1 MKKFLNFLGGFL
13 IMACLALTG
22 TYLMSSCENSGSF
35 FGDKDG
41 VTQEY
46 VDSTIAVA
54 AQNLIN
60 PLFNNVDEVLSFREK
75 SLEGQAIDD
84 VFNSMPEEILTNVA
98 SVCIKREGH
107 VSKRTIVYEYRANKD
122 VYDNL
127 PAQAVND
134 NTLTQKTA
142 KMPADTVKRRPDG
155 TITYNQRDT
164 IIDGKKYKAHIKTET
179 SYE

>member
-13 IMACLALTG
+13 IIACLALTG

-35 FGDKDG
+35 FGDKDE

-46 VDSTIAVA
+46 VDSTVAVA

-60 PLFNNVDEVLSFREK
+60 PLFSNVDDVLAFREK

-84 VFNSMPEEILTNVA
+84 VFNTMPEEILTNVA

-107 VSKRTIVYEYRANKD
+107 VSKRTIVYEYRANRSI
-122 VYDNL
+122 YDNL
-127 PAQAVND
+127 PQASND
-134 NTLTQKTA
+134 NTSTQEAAKT
-142 KMPADTVKRRPDG
+142 PADTVKRRPDG
-155 TITYNQRDT
+155 TITYQQHDT
-164 IIDGKKYKAHIKTET
+164 TIDGRKYKAHIKTET

>member
-13 IMACLALTG
+13 IIACLALTG

-46 VDSTIAVA
+46 VDSTVAVA

-60 PLFNNVDEVLSFREK
+60 PLFTNVDDVLAFREK

-84 VFNSMPEEILTNVA
+84 AFNSMPEEVLTNVA
-98 SVCIKREGH
+98 GVCIKREGH
-107 VSKRTIVYEYRANKD
+107 VSKRTIIYEYRANRD

-127 PAQAVND
+127 PAQAANND
-134 NTLTQKTA
+134 TSIQETTKT
-142 KMPADTVKRRPDG
+142 PADTVKRRPDG
-155 TITYNQRDT
+155 TITYKQHDT

>member
-46 VDSTIAVA
+46 VDSTVAVA

-60 PLFNNVDEVLSFREK
+60 PLFNNVDDVLAFKAK

-84 VFNSMPEEILTNVA
+84 AFNTMPEEILKNVA

-107 VSKRTIVYEYRANKD
+107 VSKRTIVYEYRANRS

-127 PAQAVND
+127 PQASND
-134 NTLTQKTA
+134 NTSMQETA
-142 KMPADTVKRRPDG
+142 KTPADTVKRRPDG
-155 TITYNQRDT
+155 TITYQQHDT
-164 IIDGKKYKAHIKTET
+164 TIDGQKYKAHIKTET